1 MGEGKAS
8 GPPTKILLSK
18 GRGRRFWV
26 WNVATLEISGLVK
39 QYSARIR
46 ALDGIDLRVEDG
58 EVFGL
63 IGPNGAGKSTCI
75 RIVATLLTPT
85 SGTVLVRGKDVTR
98 DQMEVRRMISYLP
111 EEAGAYENLTGEEY
125 LRFMARFY
133 GGDSARALERGIRIA
148 GLGDRIRSKTK
159 EYSKGMKRRLL
170 IGRTLMT
177 GSRLYIMDEPTG
189 GLDVL
194 HAHHIRNMIKER
206 IRQTRTAA
214 LISSHNLLEVEF
226 LCDRVA
232 IINKGRIA
240 CVGTPTELKDRFG
253 AANLEEVFMGV
264 VMGEGPGSGGQGPGG
279 GGQAPGSGGAGGG
292 RRAFPVT
299 AGGGG

>member
-1 MGEGKAS
+1 
-8 GPPTKILLSK
+8 
-18 GRGRRFWV
+18 
-26 WNVATLEISGLVK
+26 LEIKGLVK
-39 QYSARIR
+39 QYSAQIR
-46 ALDGIDLRVEDG
+46 ALDGIDLSVEDG

-75 RIVATLLTPT
+75 RVVATLLSPT
-85 SGTVLVRGKDVTR
+85 SGSVLVDGLDVTK
-98 DQMEVRRMISYLP
+98 DQMGVRRIISYLP
-111 EEAGAYENLTGEEY
+111 EEAGAYENLSGEEY

-133 GGDSARALERGIRIA
+133 GGASDEAEKRGVAIA
-148 GLGDRIRSKTK
+148 DLGGRIRSKTK

-177 GSRLYIMDEPTG
+177 ESRLYIMDEPTG
-189 GLDVL
+189 GLDVV

-206 IRQTRTAA
+206 IKQTRTTA

-232 IINKGRIA
+232 IINKGLIA
-240 CVGTPTELKDRFG
+240 CTGTPAELKGQFG
-253 AANLEEVFMGV
+253 AANLEEVFMKV
-264 VMGEGPGSGGQGPGG
+264 VIGNRPI
-279 GGQAPGSGGAGGG
+279 
-292 RRAFPVT
+292 PVT

>member
-1 MGEGKAS
+1 
-8 GPPTKILLSK
+8 
-18 GRGRRFWV
+18 
-26 WNVATLEISGLVK
+26 LEINGLVK
-39 QYSARIR
+39 QYSAQIR
-46 ALDGIDLRVEDG
+46 ALDGIDLRVEEG

-75 RIVATLLTPT
+75 RIVATLLSPT
-85 SGTVLVRGKDVTR
+85 AGTVLVNGIDVTR
-98 DQMEVRRMISYLP
+98 EQMAVRRMISYLP
-111 EEAGAYENLTGEEY
+111 EEAGAYENLSGEEY

-133 GGDSARALERGIRIA
+133 GDDGEEVLKRGVRIA
-148 GLGDRIRSKTK
+148 DLGERIKSKTK

-177 GSRLYIMDEPTG
+177 ESRLYIMDEPTG

-206 IRQTRTAA
+206 VKQTGTSA
-214 LISSHNLLEVEF
+214 LVSSHNLLEVEF

-232 IINKGRIA
+232 IIDKGRITCA
-240 CVGTPTELKDRFG
+240 GTPAELKARYG
-253 AANLEEVFMGV
+253 SANLEEVFMKV
-264 VMGEGPGSGGQGPGG
+264 VLGDRPL
-279 GGQAPGSGGAGGG
+279 
-292 RRAFPVT
+292 PVT

>member
-1 MGEGKAS
+1 MA
-8 GPPTKILLSK
+8 
-18 GRGRRFWV
+18 
-26 WNVATLEISGLVK
+26 ALEISGLVK
-39 QYSARIR
+39 EYSAQIK
-46 ALDGIDLRVEDG
+46 ALDGIDLRVGEG

-75 RIVATLLTPT
+75 RVVATLLSPT
-85 SGTVLVRGKDVTR
+85 AGTVLVHDLDVTKE
-98 DQMEVRRMISYLP
+98 QMAVRKIISYLP
-111 EEAGAYENLTGEEY
+111 EEAGAYENLSGEEY

-133 GGDSARALERGIRIA
+133 GGDSQGALERGIRIA
-148 GLGDRIRSKTK
+148 DLGERIRSKTK

-177 GSRLYIMDEPTG
+177 DSRLYILDEPTG

-194 HAHHIRNMIKER
+194 HAHHIRNMIKDR
-206 IRQTRTAA
+206 VRQTKTAA
-214 LISSHNLLEVEF
+214 LVSSHNLLEVEF

-240 CVGTPTELKDRFG
+240 VSGTPAELKVRFG

-264 VMGEGPGSGGQGPGG
+264 VMGEGTRSKEQ
-279 GGQAPGSGGAGGG
+279 GAGRMG
-292 RRAFPVT
+292 FPVT

>member
-1 MGEGKAS
+1 VAS
-8 GPPTKILLSK
+8 
-18 GRGRRFWV
+18 
-26 WNVATLEISGLVK
+26 LEISGLVK
-39 QYSARIR
+39 QYSERIR
-46 ALDGIDLRVEDG
+46 ALDGIDLCVGEG

-75 RIVATLLTPT
+75 RIVATLLAPT
-85 SGTVLVRGKDVTR
+85 AGTVLVEGKDVTR
-98 DQMEVRRMISYLP
+98 EQMAVRRMISYLP
-111 EEAGAYENLTGEEY
+111 EEAGAYENLSGEEY
-125 LRFMARFY
+125 LRFMARFH
-133 GGDSARALERGIRIA
+133 GGDSRAALERGIRIA
-148 GLGDRIRSKTK
+148 DLGDRIRSKTK

-177 GSRLYIMDEPTG
+177 GSRLYILDEPTG

-194 HAHHIRNMIKER
+194 HAHHIRNMIKDR

-240 CVGTPTELKDRFG
+240 CVGTPADLKGRHG

-264 VMGEGPGSGGQGPGG
+264 VMGEGSGFRGQGPGG
-279 GGQAPGSGGAGGG
+279 GGRGPGSDGEGGG
-292 RRAFPVT
+292 RRVFPLT